1 MTYSAEERAL
11 MKKLAIRANA
21 ARTKKLSPARR
32 KEIAVNAI
40 QARWKR
46 VRDAQAQA
54 PPEAAA

>member
-1 MTYSAEERAL
+1 